1 MTTTQSVERPSS
13 HPAVRQQP
21 FWSRIGLLP
30 LAGLILVMAV
40 IWRVVDVFVL
50 GLGAT
55 WINIMPSK
63 LFPFLII
70 LGLFLKYRRA
80 EVGTVLGL
88 NRRQLRIQV
97 LIGFIIGCSMYV
109 LIEIVPPLVFE
120 TFFNQS
126 YPLNLTVLYADILW
140 YQFIFFFT
148 NALLEETLFRGL
160 IQNGLRPRFT
170 PNRAIM
176 ISALAFGIW
185 HLCWPAVD
193 ALSGNGSLSQA
204 VSMLVFT
211 AILGLFFG
219 TYYEKF
225 SSRATLAGPIT
236 IHTLVNFLNE
246 DLKLGPALSTQ
257 GPDFTFTGPTLMGI
271 TFIFLLVTLVVLIKL
286 SSSTKVD
293 QVQSWWARRRTG
305 TVTSTSRPTG
315 AQTPSHT

>member
-1 MTTTQSVERPSS
+1 MLII
-13 HPAVRQQP
+13 AA
-21 FWSRIGLLP
+21 FWRLT
-30 LAGLILVMAV
+30 
-40 IWRVVDVFVL
+40 DVFVF

-88 NRRQLRIQV
+88 NHRQLRIQV
-97 LIGFIIGCSMYV
+97 MIGFVIGCSMYV
-109 LIEIVPPLVFE
+109 LIEIVPPLIYGA
-120 TFFNQS
+120 FFNQS
-126 YPLNLTVLYADILW
+126 YPLNLTVLYTDILW

-170 PNRAIM
+170 PNRAIL

-193 ALSGNGSLSQA
+193 ALSGHGSLSQA

-225 SSRATLAGPIT
+225 SSKATLTGPIT

-257 GPDFTFTGPTLMGI
+257 GPDFAFTSPILMGI
-271 TFIFLLVTLVVLIKL
+271 TFVFLLVTLVVLIKL
-286 SSSTKVD
+286 ASSTKVD
-293 QVQSWWARRRTG
+293 QVQSWWARRKGG
-305 TVTSTSRPTG
+305 TAMTASSMST
-315 AQTPSHT
+315 